1 MKSTAYDQ
9 LMELLMQMEIVDTH
23 EHLPSEKARVES
35 TPDFSTLFCHYCRS
49 DLCAAGMTQSELDT
63 FLSPTTAVDEKWRIF
78 KPYYRQI
85 QDGSYARAAH
95 IAMEKFYGL
104 SRLTSLKDAK
114 AVTDAIRKA
123 NKPGLY
129 KKVLKDACKIR
140 ISLTSGGI
148 HEDKDYFASVVN
160 LYDETEVTKFS
171 IRGIEDDLGVSCGN
185 LSSYMDAVWER
196 CRRYK
201 EQGMIGIKVGVAY
214 ARDLHFAPRT
224 HAEAEEVFLRITEE
238 GYGWRSTILGYE
250 EMRPL
255 HDYMIHR
262 MAEIAGEMD
271 IPMVFHTGLQTCQD
285 HKPDDSRPLQ
295 LWNLLHRYRGTDF
308 VILHAGFP
316 WMEEAAMLAKQYPNA
331 YLDMAW
337 AHLMS
342 PEIATRALKTWV
354 DMVPM
359 SKIMG
364 FGGDYSVV
372 EKVYGHL
379 TLARQNIARALAEK
393 VETGALT
400 LPRAKAWIQA
410 ILWGNPKRV
419 YRLDI

>member
-1 MKSTAYDQ
+1 MKSTTYDQ
-9 LMELLMQMEIVDTH
+9 LMELLTGMEIVDTH
-23 EHLPSEKARVES
+23 EHLPPEKARLEFTV
-35 TPDFSTLFCHYCRS
+35 DFSTLFSHYCTS
-49 DLCAAGMTQSELDT
+49 DLSAAGMTPVQLDT
-63 FLSPTTAVDEKWRIF
+63 VVGPKATVEDKWRIF
-78 KPYYRQI
+78 QPYYRLI

-95 IAMEKFYGL
+95 IAMEKFYGK
-104 SRLTSLKDAK
+104 SRLTSLKDAQT
-114 AVTDAIRKA
+114 VTEAIRKA

-140 ISLTSGGI
+140 VSLNCGGI
-148 HEDKDYFASVVN
+148 SEDKDYFASVVN
-160 LYDETEVTKFS
+160 LGDEAQVTKLS
-171 IRGIEDDLGVSCGN
+171 IRRIEDELGVSCGN
-185 LSSYMDAVWER
+185 LSSYVDAVWER
-196 CRRYK
+196 CRQYK
-201 EQGMIGIKVGVAY
+201 EQGMVGIKIPLAY
-214 ARDLHFAPRT
+214 MRDLHFAART
-224 HAEAEEVFLRITEE
+224 HAEAEQVFLRNMEE
-238 GYGWRSTILGYE
+238 GYGWRNTELGYE

-255 HDYMIHR
+255 HDYMIHQFV
-262 MAEIAGEMD
+262 EIDGALD
-271 IPMVFHTGLQTCQD
+271 VPIVFHTGLQTSVG
-285 HKPDDSRPLQ
+285 HNPDDSRPLR
-295 LWNLLHRYRGTDF
+295 LWNLFHRYRKTDF

-359 SKIMG
+359 NKVMG
-364 FGGDYSVV
+364 FGGDYGVV

-379 TLARQNIARALAEK
+379 TLARQNIACALAAK

-410 ILWGNPKRV
+410 ILWDNPKRV
-419 YRLDI
+419 YRLEI